1 MLLNKL
7 VKGVLYNMYSQNLCS
22 KPYAKHKPERVKPT
36 LEPVKPTPEPVKILQ
51 VPVIKGFGEKEEL
64 VVCQLTISPPNPPIF
79 RIIDI
84 DKEVIISNFK
94 LASVSEPDED
104 QLWWKAKVIIDGFID
119 KNILYKTITDCTDV
133 AVGGPVYHFTTRINF
148 ATFVE
153 VKSMYP
159 MAITDHVEIL
169 SAFVE
174 GEKDELL
181 DPNDVPICAPDFAI
195 TYNTILEKMI
205 VKIKLKITRQEHVC
219 LK

>member
-1 MLLNKL
+1 MLLNNL
-7 VKGVLYNMYSQNLCS
+7 RKGALNNMYSENLCS
-22 KPYAKHKPERVKPT
+22 KPYNRHKPERVKLTP
-36 LEPVKPTPEPVKILQ
+36 EAVKPAPEPVKILQ

-79 RIIDI
+79 RIIEI
-84 DKEVIISNFK
+84 DKVVTISNFK
-94 LASVSEPDED
+94 LASISEPEEG

-119 KNILYKTITDCTDV
+119 KNILYKTITECTDV
-133 AVGGPVYHFTTRINF
+133 AVGGPVYHFTTRIDF

-153 VKSMYP
+153 VKSKYP
-159 MAITDHVEIL
+159 MLITDHVEIL

-181 DPNDVPICAPDFAI
+181 DPNDVAICAPDFAI
-195 TYNTILEKMI
+195 TYNTLLEKMI